1 MTKSM
6 FPDFNADEIDQ
17 AFETLDAVREM
28 AELFIR
34 CGTSHDVAKV
44 LGCSETIHLAN
55 VLSTAGFHDEA
66 DDWLSAHIA
75 SDTDL
80 TCDEVREIH
89 GTCPCVEMDAECDS
103 PGRCGICLNHPGWAH
118 DDEARRTLADYC
130 RACLG
135 SGRTQN

>member
-34 CGTSHDVAKV
+34 CGTSHDVAKA
-44 LGCSETIHLAN
+44 LGCSEAIHLAN

-89 GTCPCVEMDAECDS
+89 GTCPCEAMDAECDTK
-103 PGRCGICLNHPGWAH
+103 
-118 DDEARRTLADYC
+118 E
-130 RACLG
+130 
-135 SGRTQN
+135 